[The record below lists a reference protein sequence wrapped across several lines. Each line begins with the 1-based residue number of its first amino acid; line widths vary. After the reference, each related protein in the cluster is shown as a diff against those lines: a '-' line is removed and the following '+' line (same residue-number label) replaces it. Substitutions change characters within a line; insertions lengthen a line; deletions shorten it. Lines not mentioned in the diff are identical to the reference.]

1 MLNKSET
8 QRFHLKE
15 EYKRIIKEHK
25 DEKEKA
31 EKSRKKNDE
40 IIRKKKE
47 VERY

>member
-1 MLNKSET
+1 LFNNSET

-31 EKSRKKNDE
+31 EKARKKNDE

-47 VERY
+47 IER